1 MTRRTGTISV
11 RLDEELL
18 NELRKEST
26 KDNTSINAVINT
38 IVKEYMEWHR
48 FAVKT
53 GFVVLP
59 KPLLVRIMDRI
70 SEKELTRATEFLSK
84 SEVKGLT
91 ILMRK
96 KWDVFS
102 FLEGLESWARAS
114 GLLLVHGVD
123 GDMDVFI
130 LRHEMGLKWS
140 KFIGAMLRSLL
151 QELVPKQFQLEV
163 NNDDVCFKIGSKQ
176 LRDIKR

>member
-1 MTRRTGTISV
+1 M
-11 RLDEELL
+11 DKELL
-18 NELRKEST
+18 DELRKESN
-26 KDNTSINAVINT
+26 KENTSINAVINT

-53 GFVVLP
+53 GFVTLP

-70 SEKELTRATEFLSK
+70 SERELTRATEFLSK
-84 SEVKGLT
+84 SEAKGLT
-91 ILMRK
+91 MVMRK
-96 KWDVFS
+96 KWDIFS

-114 GLLLVHGVD
+114 GMLFSHGVD
-123 GDMDVFI
+123 ADMEMFI
-130 LRHEMGLKWS
+130 LRHEMGSKWP